1 MVSRRLLPL
10 WPLLRI
16 LAQAR
21 RAALWTELKPLLSRH
36 ISSILRPCNWL
47 SGQAISDGNLQPPT
61 LFQMATGYWLSQA
74 VYVAAKLGVADL
86 LKDGPKSCRSLAAA
100 MGVDQQA
107 LARLMR
113 ALSSVG
119 VFAHPQGE
127 HFALAPVSQ
136 SLQSN
141 VPGSLRQAVITI
153 GEIHYQAW
161 GSLLHSVQ
169 TGSSAFNHVFGSGLF
184 DYLRSNTESAA
195 TFNQGMADLSS
206 MLAYA
211 VLMAYDFSTIT
222 SIIDVGGG
230 QGGFLKK
237 ILEFH
242 PEMAGTVFDLPSTID
257 TTKEYLGGA
266 TCGGRCS
273 SWGGDFFKDVPA
285 GADAY
290 ILCGVLHDWDDDHAL
305 QILKNCHRAMAK
317 RGRVLLVETV
327 VPDTDANCFSKF
339 LDLNMLVMTGGR
351 ERSRADFCTLFDAS
365 GYKLT
370 KVIPTIAPQSVIE
383 AIPQ

>member
-1 MVSRRLLPL
+1 MVTRRLLL
-10 WPLLRI
+10 AWKLLHFSWRV
-16 LAQAR
+16 R
-21 RAALWTELKPLLSRH
+21 RTALWAELKPVLSRH
-36 ISSILRPCNWL
+36 ISSILQPRNWL
-47 SGQAISDGNLQPPT
+47 SAQTMSDGYSQPPA

-86 LKDGPKSCRSLAAA
+86 LKDGPKPCKLLAAT
-100 MGVDQQA
+100 MGVDRQA
-107 LARLMR
+107 LSRLMR

-119 VFAHPQGE
+119 VFASAQDD
-127 HFALAPVSQ
+127 HFALAPIGQ

-141 VPGSLRQAVITI
+141 VSGSLKQAVITI
-153 GEIHYQAW
+153 GEIHYRAW
-161 GSLLHSVQ
+161 GSLLDSVQ
-169 TGSSAFNHVFGSGLF
+169 TGSPAFNHVFGSGLF
-184 DYLRSNTESAA
+184 DYLHSNTESAA

-211 VLMAYDFSTIT
+211 VLMAYDFSAIT
-222 SIIDVGGG
+222 SIVDVGGG

-242 PEMAGTVFDLPSTID
+242 PEMDGTVFDLPSTIE
-257 TTKEYLGGA
+257 TTKEHLNGA

-273 SWGGDFFKDVPA
+273 SLGGDFFKDIPA

-290 ILCGVLHDWDDDHAL
+290 ILCGVLHDWDDDHGL

-317 RGRVLLVETV
+317 NGRVLLVETI
-327 VPDTDANCFSKF
+327 VPDTDANCFSKL

-351 ERSRADFCTLFDAS
+351 ERTKAEFHALFDAT

-370 KVIPTIAPQSVIE
+370 RIVPTVAPQSVIE

>member
-1 MVSRRLLPL
+1 MVTRRLLL
-10 WPLLRI
+10 AWKLLHFSWRV
-16 LAQAR
+16 R
-21 RAALWTELKPLLSRH
+21 RTALWAELKPVLSRH
-36 ISSILRPCNWL
+36 ISSILQPRNWF
-47 SGQAISDGNLQPPT
+47 SAQTMSDGYSQPPA

-86 LKDGPKSCRSLAAA
+86 LKDGPKPCKLLAAT
-100 MGVDQQA
+100 MGVDRQA
-107 LARLMR
+107 LSRLMR

-119 VFAHPQGE
+119 VFASAQDD
-127 HFALAPVSQ
+127 HFALAPIGQ

-141 VPGSLRQAVITI
+141 VSGSLKQAVITI
-153 GEIHYQAW
+153 GEIHYRAW
-161 GSLLHSVQ
+161 GSLLNSVQ
-169 TGSSAFNHVFGSGLF
+169 TGSPAFNHVFGSGLF
-184 DYLRSNTESAA
+184 DYLHSNTESAA

-211 VLMAYDFSTIT
+211 VLMAYDFSAIT
-222 SIIDVGGG
+222 SIVDVGGG

-242 PEMAGTVFDLPSTID
+242 PEMDGTVFDLPSTIE
-257 TTKEYLGGA
+257 TTQEYLNGA

-273 SWGGDFFKDVPA
+273 SLGGDFFKDVPA

-290 ILCGVLHDWDDDHAL
+290 ILCGVIHDWDDDHGV
-305 QILKNCHRAMAK
+305 QILKNCRRAMAAN
-317 RGRVLLVETV
+317 GRVLLVETV
-327 VPDTDANCFSKF
+327 VPETDANCFSKL

-351 ERSRADFCTLFDAS
+351 ERTKAEFCALFDAS

-370 KVIPTIAPQSVIE
+370 RIVPTVGPQSVIE

>member
-1 MVSRRLLPL
+1 MVTRRLLPL

-16 LAQAR
+16 LGRAR
-21 RAALWTELKPLLSRH
+21 RAALWTELKVLLSHH
-36 ISSILRPCNWL
+36 ISSIVQPRNWL
-47 SGQAISDGNLQPPT
+47 SAQAMSDSNSQPPAV
-61 LFQMATGYWLSQA
+61 FQMATGYWLSQA
-74 VYVAAKLGVADL
+74 IYVAAKLGVADL
-86 LKDGPKSCRSLAAA
+86 LKDGAKSCSSLAAT

-107 LARLMR
+107 LSRLMR
-113 ALSSVG
+113 ALSSAG
-119 VFAHPQGE
+119 VFARSQGE
-127 HFALAPVSQ
+127 HFALAPVGQ
-136 SLQSN
+136 SLQSH

-169 TGSSAFNHVFGSGLF
+169 TGSPAFNHVFGPGLF

-195 TFNQGMADLSS
+195 TFTQGMTDLSS

-211 VLMAYDFSTIT
+211 VLMAYDFLGIT
-222 SIIDVGGG
+222 SIVDVGGG

-242 PEMAGTVFDLPSTID
+242 PEMDGTVFDLPSTIE
-257 TTKEYLGGA
+257 TTKEYLNGA

-273 SWGGDFFKDVPA
+273 SLGGDFFKDVPA

-290 ILCGVLHDWDDDHAL
+290 ILCGVIHDWDDDHSL
-305 QILKNCHRAMAK
+305 QILRNCHRAMAGN
-317 RGRVLLVETV
+317 GRVLLVETV
-327 VPDTDANCFSKF
+327 VPDTDANCFSKL

-351 ERSRADFCTLFDAS
+351 ERSKAEFCALFDAT
-365 GYKLT
+365 GFKLT
-370 KVIPTIAPQSVIE
+370 KIIPTIAPQSVIE

>member
-1 MVSRRLLPL
+1 MVSRRLPSP
-10 WPLLRI
+10 WKLLHFSWRV
-16 LAQAR
+16 R
-21 RAALWTELKPLLSRH
+21 RTALWTELKPVLSRL
-36 ISSILRPCNWL
+36 ISSILRPRNWL
-47 SGQAISDGNLQPPT
+47 SGQAMSDSNLQPPA

-86 LKDGPKSCRSLAAA
+86 LKDDPKSCRSLAAA

-113 ALSSVG
+113 ALSSMG
-119 VFAHPQGE
+119 VFAHSQGE

-141 VPGSLRQAVITI
+141 VPGSLRHAVITI
-153 GEIHYQAW
+153 GEIHYRAW

-184 DYLRSNTESAA
+184 DYLHSNTESAA
-195 TFNQGMADLSS
+195 TFNQGMTDLSS

-211 VLMAYDFSTIT
+211 VLMAYDFSAIT
-222 SIIDVGGG
+222 SIVDVGGG

-242 PEMAGTVFDLPSTID
+242 PEMAGTVFDLPSTIE
-257 TTKEYLGGA
+257 TTQEYMNGA
-266 TCGGRCS
+266 TCGGRCTS
-273 SWGGDFFKDVPA
+273 LGGDFFKDVPA
-285 GADAY
+285 GANAY
-290 ILCGVLHDWDDDHAL
+290 ILCGVIHDWDDDHSL
-305 QILKNCHRAMAK
+305 QILKNCHRAMAGN
-317 RGRVLLVETV
+317 GRVLLVETV
-327 VPDTDANCFSKF
+327 VPDTDANCFSKL

-351 ERSRADFCTLFDAS
+351 ERTKAEFCTLFDAS

-370 KVIPTIAPQSVIE
+370 KIIPTIAPQSVIE